1 VKKSIALILGYILS
15 FGCSPKIQQPDPETL
30 KPIWLKS
37 QSYQDG
43 YYTGVG
49 HSIKDGSNN
58 YIQEAKKSALEDLVS
73 EIKVNVSS
81 TSVLSQL
88 EVDKKLKEKYEQ
100 VIRTTATDEVE
111 EFEMVDAYEDGNNY
125 WVYYRL
131 SIARYRQIKEEQKRN
146 AVLLGTD
153 YYKKGKLAEKSGD
166 RLQAVSFYFQTLRS
180 LEKYLGEAIEVSI
193 DGENIFLVNE
203 VYASIQA
210 IFDHLSLKIE
220 PTTLVINR
228 RVNLDA
234 KNINVRAI
242 YKDVN
247 KPASELSLVAAFAKG
262 GGIVFPTYKTDERGN
277 ARILINKIT
286 SREFDQSLIVK
297 VDIDQ
302 LSGSAGNTPIYGLI
316 VKTLNVPSAQIDMK
330 VQRPIVYLTADEKSF
345 GLTKTSL
352 QISNKL
358 KNILANEGFEFSDNR
373 KLADLWFDVTADAEK
388 GSVAG
393 SIFITYLTSRIKV
406 TALKEGREIYATT
419 LDRIKGYGLDYD
431 KSSIDA
437 YTKAMETLEKERMTE
452 LLNTVLQ

>member
-1 VKKSIALILGYILS
+1 VKQNSALILIFILS
-15 FGCSPKIQQPDPETL
+15 FRCSPKIQQPDPEAL

-49 HSIKDGSNN
+49 HSTKDGSNN

-100 VIRTTATDEVE
+100 VIRTTATDEIE

-166 RLQAVSFYFQTLRS
+166 RLQAVSFYFQALRS
-180 LEKYLGEAIEVSI
+180 LEKYLGDAIEATI
-193 DGENIFLVNE
+193 DGENVFLVNE
-203 VYASIQA
+203 VYASIQT
-210 IFDHLSLKIE
+210 IFDHVSIQIE
-220 PTTLVINR
+220 PATLTINR
-228 RVNLDA
+228 RVNLNAQNITA
-234 KNINVRAI
+234 KAV
-242 YKDVN
+242 YKDIN
-247 KPASELSLVAAFAKG
+247 KPASQLSLLAVFAKG
-262 GGIVFPTYKTDERGN
+262 GGNVFPTYKTDERGK
-277 ARILINKIT
+277 AKILINKIT

-302 LSGSAGNTPIYGLI
+302 LSGAAGNTPIYGMV
-316 VKTLNVPSAQIDMK
+316 VKTLNVPSTQIDMK

-345 GLTKTSL
+345 GLVRPSA
-352 QISNKL
+352 QISSKL

-373 KLADLWFDVTADAEK
+373 QLADLWFDVTADAER

-393 SIFITYLTSRIKV
+393 SIFITYLTGRIKV

-419 LDRIKGYGLDYD
+419 LDRIKGYGLDYE
-431 KSSIDA
+431 KSSVDA
-437 YTKAMETLEKERMTE
+437 YTKAMETLERERMTE

>member
-1 VKKSIALILGYILS
+1 VKQSLALILSFILC
-15 FGCSPKIQQPDPETL
+15 FGCSPKIQQPDPEAL
-30 KPIWLKS
+30 KPIWLKA
-37 QSYQDG
+37 QPYQDG

-49 HSIKDGSNN
+49 HSTKDGSNN

-88 EVDKKLKEKYEQ
+88 EVDRKLKERYEQ
-100 VIRTTATDEVE
+100 VIRTTATDEIE

-166 RLQAVSFYFQTLRS
+166 RLQAVSFYFQALRS
-180 LEKYLGEAIEVSI
+180 MEKYLGEAIEVTME
-193 DGENIFLVNE
+193 GENIFLVNE
-203 VYASIQA
+203 VYASIQS
-210 IFDHLSLKIE
+210 IFDRVALKIE
-220 PTTLVINR
+220 PATLTINR
-228 RVNLDA
+228 RVNLNAQNITA
-234 KNINVRAI
+234 KAL

-247 KPASELSLVAAFAKG
+247 KPAGQLPLVAVFAKG
-262 GGIVFPTYKTDERGN
+262 GGDVFPTYKTDERGKVK
-277 ARILINKIT
+277 ILINKIT

-302 LSGSAGNTPIYGLI
+302 LSGAVGNTPIYEMV
-316 VKTLNVPSAQIDMK
+316 VKTLHVPSTQIDMK
-330 VQRPIVYLTADEKSF
+330 VHRPIVYLTANEKSL
-345 GLTKTSL
+345 GLAKASA
-352 QISNKL
+352 QISTKL
-358 KNILANEGFEFSDNR
+358 KSILVNEGFEFSDNR
-373 KLADLWFDVTADAEK
+373 QLADLWFDVAADAEK
-388 GSVAG
+388 GNVAG

-431 KSSIDA
+431 KSSADA
-437 YTKAMETLEKERMTE
+437 YTKAIEILERERMTE